1 MPEIA
6 HPPSYSAVQQ
16 IQSLMPVHYNAR
28 GRLFGGQLMAWI
40 DVVGGVAAIRHSG
53 SECTTASVD
62 YLSFEMPIEAGALVL
77 LKGCV
82 TYVGNSSMEVRVD
95 TFIEEPGRKYTMANR
110 AYLTYVALGPDGRP
124 TRVPRL
130 TPETEE
136 EYAEWERGIE
146 RAAERKA
153 RRNQHM

>member
-6 HPPSYSAVQQ
+6 HAPTYSALQQ
-16 IQSLMPVHYNAR
+16 IQAIMPSHYNAR
-28 GRLFGGQLMAWI
+28 GRLFGGQLMSWI
-40 DVVGGVAAIRHSG
+40 DVVGGVVAIRHSG
-53 SECTTASVD
+53 TECTTASVD
-62 YLSFEMPIEAGALVL
+62 YLSFEMPIEAGSIIL

-95 TFIEEPGRKYTMANR
+95 TFIEKPGREYVMANR
-110 AYLTYVALGPDGRP
+110 AYLTYVALDEDGKP

-130 TPETEE
+130 TPETPE

-153 RRNQHM
+153 RRKQHM